1 MGSQWTVVLAATV
14 PKALSIITQIFK
26 NGKRNGG
33 NITAYV
39 KKTDNPNMG
48 RPTSN
53 PRTVGLNLRISQ
65 SENELLE
72 KCCKLTG
79 RSKTDVVLKGVSL
92 VYKELHKENK

>member
-1 MGSQWTVVLAATV
+1 
-14 PKALSIITQIFK
+14 
-26 NGKRNGG
+26 
-33 NITAYV
+33 
-39 KKTDNPNMG
+39 MG
-48 RPTSN
+48 RPTTN

-92 VYKELHKENK
+92 VYKELQKDRK